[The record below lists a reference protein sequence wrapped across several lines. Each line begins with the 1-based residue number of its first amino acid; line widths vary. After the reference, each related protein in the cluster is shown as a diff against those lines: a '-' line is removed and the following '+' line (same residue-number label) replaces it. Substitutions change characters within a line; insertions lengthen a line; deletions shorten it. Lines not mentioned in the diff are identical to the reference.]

1 MVGSTKGFLVRD
13 YSLGLGWNNVRY
25 IIESSILQAHLL
37 NRTLVLPS
45 FVYARSCEY
54 DIEVCAD
61 YAPMFNKGDAIGL
74 DEWRD
79 LPIDQQM
86 TWRIPITTM
95 INLTHLRLTHSV
107 ILLSDYLRLHNI
119 SADQEWSNGQWLR
132 ETYHTQPNIFNGR
145 KPTFNVVEN
154 QWFDPADVLRVDIL
168 PEDMKKR
175 GAWTEEGGDWLRAQ
189 TGSWQNNATTITND
203 ALYAAVPSDRDRK
216 ILSWEEAS
224 TALEFDIPDSVEEN
238 FDVDVTSLKLGQRW
252 DLSSAEQ
259 IERVLQAN
267 GWEVLYTY
275 TGAVG
280 MDYVKHVA
288 TPVKQVAPR
297 NMIRG
302 FVDEYDH
309 SDADVLLLAG
319 ELHLGRKP
327 ASLRFTTPEGR
338 DKFSRLVLHELR
350 PIDKVFELA
359 ELLDERML
367 ALNSGRMWVAAHM
380 RRGDFVK
387 AGWVMEKSIEDH
399 TRRVKEKLSDGRSV
413 LASLR
418 EPDMKSYDVPNVTV
432 DRSSLYRHPPLEDDK
447 FYIATDERD
456 LGNITYLADNNAVLV
471 YDLLTIED
479 RHNFGWGLLF
489 TDVLALVEQATLA
502 RAAFFYAH
510 AMSSVAGGV
519 INLRAARGAD
529 PRTALID

>member
-1 MVGSTKGFLVRD
+1 MLTYLCS
-13 YSLGLGWNNVRY
+13 
-25 IIESSILQAHLL
+25 
-37 NRTLVLPS
+37 
-45 FVYARSCEY
+45 
-54 DIEVCAD
+54 EVCAD

-168 PEDMKKR
+168 PEGMKKR

-275 TGAVG
+275 TGA
-280 MDYVKHVA
+280 
-288 TPVKQVAPR
+288 
-297 NMIRG
+297 
-302 FVDEYDH
+302 
-309 SDADVLLLAG
+309 
-319 ELHLGRKP
+319 
-327 ASLRFTTPEGR
+327 
-338 DKFSRLVLHELR
+338 
-350 PIDKVFELA
+350 
-359 ELLDERML
+359 
-367 ALNSGRMWVAAHM
+367 
-380 RRGDFVK
+380 
-387 AGWVMEKSIEDH
+387 
-399 TRRVKEKLSDGRSV
+399 
-413 LASLR
+413 
-418 EPDMKSYDVPNVTV
+418 
-432 DRSSLYRHPPLEDDK
+432 
-447 FYIATDERD
+447 
-456 LGNITYLADNNAVLV
+456 
-471 YDLLTIED
+471 
-479 RHNFGWGLLF
+479 
-489 TDVLALVEQATLA
+489 
-502 RAAFFYAH
+502 
-510 AMSSVAGGV
+510 
-519 INLRAARGAD
+519 
-529 PRTALID
+529 